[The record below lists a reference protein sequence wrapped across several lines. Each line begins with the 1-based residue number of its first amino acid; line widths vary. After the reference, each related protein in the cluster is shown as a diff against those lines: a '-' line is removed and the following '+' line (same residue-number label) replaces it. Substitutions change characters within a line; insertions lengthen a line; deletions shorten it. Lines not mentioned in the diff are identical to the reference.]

1 MTDKVRNKIQFVLNT
16 FHIGMK
22 LYVKQENTVE
32 YILSAIDIRIVSDDV
47 VDIFFYLDANKKNKR
62 SIDIVLTLKHYND
75 KFFISPDLK
84 EDDNILL
91 KYII

>member
-22 LYVKQENTVE
+22 LYVKQENTAE

-47 VDIFFYLDANKKNKR
+47 VDIFFYLDANKKSKR
-62 SIDIVLTLKHYND
+62 SIDLVLTLKHYNN